1 MDSSPADGTSTTTA
15 RRVLPGIVG
24 GGVAILMSA
33 AMTYMPVAN
42 IALLIGVAVVA
53 VIALSWK
60 GTAGLGVVRWWA
72 RTASVIVGV
81 LMAMIVLGDVVG
93 GHGPPL
99 TTVTGVAIVSL
110 WAVLFLAVVAGFF
123 WESAAGVVL
132 ILAALA
138 LQAPG
143 IGGGGPNPY
152 IMIFAA
158 VGVAHIYCWWRSR
171 RPASVSRPAA
181 GMQHNQ

>member
-1 MDSSPADGTSTTTA
+1 MDSSPASGTSTTTA

-24 GGVAILMSA
+24 GGVAVLMSA

-42 IALLIGVAVVA
+42 IALLIGVAVV
-53 VIALSWK
+53 VIIALSWK
-60 GTAGLGVVRWWA
+60 GAAGLSVVRWWA

-110 WAVLFLAVVAGFF
+110 WVVLFLGVVAAFF
-123 WESAAGVVL
+123 WEGAAGVVL
-132 ILAALA
+132 ILAGLA
-138 LQAPG
+138 LQVPG
-143 IGGGGPNPY
+143 IGGGLNPY
-152 IMIFAA
+152 IMIFAV
-158 VGVAHIYCWWRSR
+158 VGVALIYCWWRSR
-171 RPASVSRPAA
+171 RLASVGRPAA
-181 GMQHNQ
+181 GMRHDR

>member
-1 MDSSPADGTSTTTA
+1 MDSSPTDGTSTTTA

-24 GGVAILMSA
+24 GGVAILMSV

-42 IALLIGVAVVA
+42 IALLIGAAAVA

-72 RTASVIVGV
+72 RTTGVIVGV
-81 LMAMIVLGDVVG
+81 LMAMIVLGDVLD

-110 WAVLFLAVVAGFF
+110 WAVLFLAVVVAFF
-123 WESAAGVVL
+123 WEGAAGVVL
-132 ILAALA
+132 VLAALA

-143 IGGGGPNPY
+143 IGGGPNPY
-152 IMIFAA
+152 IMIFAV
-158 VGVAHIYCWWRSR
+158 VGVALIYCWWHSR
-171 RPASVSRPAA
+171 HPASVSRPAA
-181 GMQHNQ
+181 GMQHNR